1 MTDLRELPPIMTVLR
16 QRAGRCAIGIN
27 TPKKPRRKTP
37 SPRRSVH
44 DETIRCINSWRDFRT
59 GACGLRGAR
68 LDAGGSASP
77 NYQAPATAVAPPANL
92 RAVCYDE
99 AGLSAYRVRMVQ
111 QQLNIG
117 TLACKNSDGS
127 RKLDKQYI
135 DFVHK
140 FTKTNA
146 VELKKG
152 GDPQKVNF
160 DVLLTEIADKTAQ
173 RPAKD
178 AEFCS
183 RQQRALEWALT
194 PQVLSS

>member
-1 MTDLRELPPIMTVLR
+1 MKRQSGSTIIGVTFGLALAGCAVL
-16 QRAGRCAIGIN
+16 
-27 TPKKPRRKTP
+27 
-37 SPRRSVH
+37 
-44 DETIRCINSWRDFRT
+44 D
-59 GACGLRGAR
+59 
-68 LDAGGSASP
+68 GGGNAAP

-111 QQLNIG
+111 QQLNVG

-127 RKLDKQYI
+127 RKLDKQYA

-140 FTKTNA
+140 FNSELKTNA
-146 VELKKG
+146 VELKRVATRK
-152 GDPQKVNF
+152 KVNF
-160 DVLLTEIADKTAQ
+160 DVLLTEIANRTAQ

-183 RQQRALEWALT
+183 RQQRALEWALA
-194 PQVLSS
+194 PQVSSLTEVPAPYDLGPEMKIFPCPKGSR